1 VAFGTDAPVE
11 PIDPW
16 PGIAMSVLRR
26 DPSWGADAAPYGP
39 DEALTLEQALRAACV
54 GPHLAAKDP
63 LGGRLVPGSRA
74 DLIVLPAA
82 PREGG
87 ERAAAFAEV
96 RPRLVLLDGEIVIE
110 R

>member
-1 VAFGTDAPVE
+1 
-11 PIDPW
+11 
-16 PGIAMSVLRR
+16 
-26 DPSWGADAAPYGP
+26 
-39 DEALTLEQALRAACV
+39 
-54 GPHLAAKDP
+54 
-63 LGGRLVPGSRA
+63 VPGSRA

-96 RPRLVLLDGEIVIE
+96 RPRLVLLDGEVVIE